1 MGKLPEPIA
10 RPLPLATVAPGRPV
24 GGVSYQ
30 AVIHLSSDPE
40 SLSFVSSRHQRQLA
54 SFLTHEWLGHRVV
67 KRFVQGHTAEKWQ
80 G

>member
-30 AVIHLSSDPE
+30 ALIHLSSDPE
-40 SLSFVSSRHQRQLA
+40 SLSFASSMF
-54 SFLTHEWLGHRVV
+54 SVV
-67 KRFVQGHTAEKWQ
+67 GLHGKRC
-80 G
+80 